1 MNITWTLGFPTG
13 DETGSYLTMDLGGTS
28 LRICW
33 IELKGRAG
41 KTLVTEEKFHLPPEI
56 KTGDAGA
63 LWSLLAAGGVG
74 LLGIPA
80 LTYGIYTDGD
90 RLIVKHDWGTSKVA
104 WKDIDRFEFR
114 GIRGLGLWQR
124 DGEWVLLQQM
134 PGQKRRAAQAINVLE
149 REMEAHIGDQNT

>member
-1 MNITWTLGFPTG
+1 MRRQLVRGSRGLIIIVAIVVLVGLIAFVGLLVDG
-13 DETGSYLTMDLGGTS
+13 DVS
-28 LRICW
+28 
-33 IELKGRAG
+33 
-41 KTLVTEEKFHLPPEI
+41 
-56 KTGDAGA
+56 GA

-104 WKDIDRFEFR
+104 WKDIDRFEVR

-149 REMEAHIGDQNT
+149 REMAAHIGDQNT